1 MAKIMKGRYAAQ
13 TDEPFVVFIIGMR
26 INKFL
31 EFKKWLSVA
40 RAMGPMIEVLNKNP
54 QKGYLGGQSFLY
66 WPGVALVQY
75 WRSFEDLEN
84 FARSPQEPHL
94 SAWKA
99 FHKKISGDGS
109 VGIWHETYMV
119 QPGQSEA
126 IYDNMPIFGL
136 ADATK
141 HVKAVGGKH
150 TARRRLGG
158 DNEPPVEI
166 VDGYEETE
174 KGKDGSV

>member
-1 MAKIMKGRYAAQ
+1 MAKVMKGRYTAQ
-13 TDEPFVVFIIGMR
+13 MDEPFVVFIIGMR
-26 INKFL
+26 INDF
-31 EFKKWLSVA
+31 FQVKKWLPTA
-40 RAMGPMIEVLNKNP
+40 RAMPPMLAAMEKDP
-54 QKGYLGGQSFLY
+54 QIGYLGGQSFMY
-66 WPGVALVQY
+66 WRGVGLIQY
-75 WRSFEDLEN
+75 WRSFDDLEN
-84 FARSPQEPHL
+84 FARNPQEPHL

-99 FHKKISGDGS
+99 FHKNVSGDGT
-109 VGIWHETYMV
+109 VGVWHETYMV

-141 HVKAVGGKH
+141 HVKAVGSRH

-166 VDGYEETE
+166 VDGDKETE